1 MNLRRVK
8 ALAAVMGSG
17 AAIAL
22 TVIGVANS
30 GDGATPPANLARG
43 DSAVSTSYLPP
54 TIPGMTLIS
63 APAMSTGA
71 TVTVAATTS
80 GSATPLAASPSVT
93 SPAVAA
99 CSNNG
104 VVFSAVGQGAD
115 GCH

>member
-8 ALAAVMGSG
+8 VLAAVIGSG

-22 TVIGVANS
+22 TVLGVTNN
-30 GDGATPPANLARG
+30 GHGATPPANLARG
-43 DSAVSTSYLPP
+43 DSAVSTSYIPP

-63 APAMSTGA
+63 ATAMSTGA
-71 TVTVAATTS
+71 TVTVATTTS
-80 GSATPLAASPSVT
+80 GSPTPMLATPSVT
-93 SPAVAA
+93 PAVVAA

-104 VVFSAVGQGAD
+104 VVFPAVGQGAD